1 MNLNMNNK
9 GEFERI
15 IEQKLDSF
23 EYEYND
29 ASWKKFKKQ
38 IPGKSSFIGIAAVFS
53 IVAISA
59 IGLYLFLNTE
69 STEKCNKFIN
79 TIANSILPTKP
90 ESEVIVKSDVVE
102 GNNNVTSS
110 VVSNTENEKSQAV
123 KEEAASI
130 IDNQQINASNP
141 KITDNS
147 TNNNSNIVVKP
158 NATFS
163 CRNTEGCAPHTT
175 KFVPVEISDSTIYSW
190 DFGDGTISTEKTP
203 THTYLKQ
210 GNYSVLLMVKFFKSE
225 SVISNLK
232 QYLVKVYETPAAI
245 FTTEISN
252 SVANF
257 TNASVGAQ
265 SYKWVFNDTELNE
278 ENVQKDFVTNGKYTV
293 KLIATNSLGC
303 SDTISNRLE
312 INVKFPIQLANRFS
326 PNGDGDN
333 DVFGPQGINLND
345 YYFVFDIYN
354 KNGQVVFSS
363 KGNNVN
369 WDGNNKIT
377 GLSAEDGVY
386 FYKLKAKDKHGN
398 IEELNGR
405 INLIR

>member
-1 MNLNMNNK
+1 MNNK

-38 IPGKSSFIGIAAVFS
+38 IPGKSSFLGIAAAFS
-53 IVAISA
+53 IVAVSV
-59 IGLYLFLNTE
+59 IGLYWFFNVDNN
-69 STEKCNKFIN
+69 TEKCNFIN
-79 TIANSILPTKP
+79 TIAKTILPKTTDT
-90 ESEVIVKSDVVE
+90 ELIDVAANNMVD
-102 GNNNVTSS
+102 NNNAPSS
-110 VVSNTENEKSQAV
+110 VSLKEEDNKSQA
-123 KEEAASI
+123 
-130 IDNQQINASNP
+130 INNEVN
-141 KITDNS
+141 TVVDDHQ
-147 TNNNSNIVVKP
+147 TNNLKTSQNTTIINSNNVAKP

-163 CRNTEGCAPHTT
+163 CRNTEGCAPLST

-203 THTYLKQ
+203 SHTYFKQ

-232 QYLVKVYETPAAI
+232 QYLVKVYEKPTAI
-245 FTTEISN
+245 FTSEIN
-252 SVANF
+252 NYVANF
-257 TNASVGAQ
+257 SNSSVGAQ
-265 SYKWVFNDTELNE
+265 SYKWVFNDSELNE

-293 KLIATNSLGC
+293 KLIAMNSFGC
-303 SDTISNRLE
+303 SDTVLNKIE

-333 DVFGPQGINLND
+333 DYFGPQGVNLND

-354 KNGQVVFSS
+354 KNGQVVFNA
-363 KGNNVN
+363 KGNNVS
-369 WDGNNKIT
+369 WDGINKIT
-377 GLSAEDGVY
+377 GQTAEDGVY
-386 FYKLKAKDKHGN
+386 FYKLKSKDKLGN
-398 IEELNGR
+398 TEEFNGR